1 VSSDPLER
9 VARTAYEAHRAAHSD
24 SLPPWEEATE
34 EDQEAWIAAVSAVTA
49 PTGKTISEAPRNR
62 SLVIQTG
69 DQRHSFDTDF
79 TAGRQ
84 GKLVIN
90 DGFASGHH
98 ARFRPVRGFWYV
110 EDLGSTNGTSLNGLR
125 IHAAQRLKKGDKIKI
140 GHTVVVVT
148 SV

>member
-49 PTGKTISEAPRNR
+49 PSGKTISEAPRNR

-125 IHAAQRLKKGDKIKI
+125 IHAAQRLKKGDRIKI
-140 GHTVVVVT
+140 GHTVVVVA